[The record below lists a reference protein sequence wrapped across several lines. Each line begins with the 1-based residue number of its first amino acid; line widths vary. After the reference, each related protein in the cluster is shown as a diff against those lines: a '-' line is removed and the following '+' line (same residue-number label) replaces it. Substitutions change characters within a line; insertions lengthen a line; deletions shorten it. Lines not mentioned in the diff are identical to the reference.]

1 MITLKYKKCNP
12 WSRRNMTNV
21 IHDYA
26 RMKSSECLGWIF
38 DLDIKKNFYSL
49 SLLMT
54 LILNLSLNFCF
65 ALFWERVFLY
75 FFGGGGGVV
84 FWRRLT
90 RIKNQKVYKFCC
102 RKSIFFLDTNVLLI
116 HVYSD
121 LLVFGWMCFL
131 PLILFQYDI
140 KP

>member
-1 MITLKYKKCNP
+1 MITQEYDKCNP
-12 WSRRNMTNV
+12 WLRKNEIV
-21 IHDYA
+21 
-26 RMKSSECLGWIF
+26 RMFG
-38 DLDIKKNFYSL
+38 
-49 SLLMT
+49 
-54 LILNLSLNFCF
+54 LNLGFRYQKF
-65 ALFWERVFLY
+65 FLFFISVNDINIKSISQFLFRTFLGKGIFI
-75 FFGGGGGVV
+75 FFFFFGGGVV
-84 FWRRLT
+84 FLRRLT

-121 LLVFGWMCFL
+121 ILVLGWMCFL

>member
-1 MITLKYKKCNP
+1 MITQEYDKCNP
-12 WSRRNMTNV
+12 WLRKNEIV
-21 IHDYA
+21 
-26 RMKSSECLGWIF
+26 RMFG
-38 DLDIKKNFYSL
+38 
-49 SLLMT
+49 
-54 LILNLSLNFCF
+54 LNLWFRYQKIF
-65 ALFWERVFLY
+65 LFFISVNDINIKSIFLFHTFLGKRY
-75 FFGGGGGVV
+75 FYFYFIFFLEGVV
-84 FWRRLT
+84 FLRRLT

-102 RKSIFFLDTNVLLI
+102 RKSNFFLDTNVLLI

>member
-1 MITLKYKKCNP
+1 MITQEYDKCNP
-12 WSRRNMTNV
+12 WLRKNEIV
-21 IHDYA
+21 
-26 RMKSSECLGWIF
+26 RMFG
-38 DLDIKKNFYSL
+38 
-49 SLLMT
+49 
-54 LILNLSLNFCF
+54 LNLWFRYQKKF
-65 ALFWERVFLY
+65 LFFISVNGINIKFISQFLFRTFLGKGIFIL
-75 FFGGGGGVV
+75 FFLGGGGVV
-84 FWRRLT
+84 FLRRLT

-131 PLILFQYDI
+131 PLLLFQYDI

>member
-26 RMKSSECLGWIF
+26 RMKSSEYLGWIF
-38 DLDIKKNFYSL
+38 DLDIKNFFYSL

-54 LILNLSLNFCF
+54 LILKVSLNFCF

-75 FFGGGGGVV
+75 FFFWGGGV
-84 FWRRLT
+84 FLRRLT

-116 HVYSD
+116 HVYSG
-121 LLVFGWMCFL
+121 LLVLGWMCFL

>member
-1 MITLKYKKCNP
+1 MITQEYDKCNP
-12 WSRRNMTNV
+12 WLRKNEIV
-21 IHDYA
+21 
-26 RMKSSECLGWIF
+26 RMFG
-38 DLDIKKNFYSL
+38 
-49 SLLMT
+49 
-54 LILNLSLNFCF
+54 LNLWFRYQTKF
-65 ALFWERVFLY
+65 LFFISVNDINIKSISQFLFRTFLGKGIFI
-75 FFGGGGGVV
+75 FFFWGGGVV
-84 FWRRLT
+84 FLRRLT

>member
-38 DLDIKKNFYSL
+38 DLDINKIFYSL

-54 LILNLSLNFCF
+54 LILKVSLNFCF

-75 FFGGGGGVV
+75 YFFWGGGV
-84 FWRRLT
+84 FLRRLT

-102 RKSIFFLDTNVLLI
+102 RKSIIFFDTNVLLI

-121 LLVFGWMCFL
+121 LLVIGWMCFL

>member
-1 MITLKYKKCNP
+1 MITQEYDKCNP
-12 WSRRNMTNV
+12 WLRKNEIV
-21 IHDYA
+21 
-26 RMKSSECLGWIF
+26 RMFG
-38 DLDIKKNFYSL
+38 
-49 SLLMT
+49 
-54 LILNLSLNFCF
+54 LNLWFRYQKF
-65 ALFWERVFLY
+65 FLFFISVNDINIKSISQFLFRTFLGKGIFI
-75 FFGGGGGVV
+75 FFLGGGVV
-84 FWRRLT
+84 FLRRLT

>member
-38 DLDIKKNFYSL
+38 DLDIKNFFYSL

-54 LILNLSLNFCF
+54 LILKVSFCF
-65 ALFWERVFLY
+65 TLFLEKGIFIFILFFFLE
-75 FFGGGGGVV
+75 GVV
-84 FWRRLT
+84 FLRRLT